1 MSNTLRPDPNG
12 YKKRAAETNFPHA
25 SRLKVTKEGTFIME
39 NETENGERGGGPIAA
54 NLLSMRFEQPH
65 GDKHNDTYS
74 SNAKIVSNGF
84 N

>member
-1 MSNTLRPDPNG
+1 MSNTRRPDPNG

-54 NLLSMRFEQPH
+54 NLAEVARRFEDLSPKSQ
-65 GDKHNDTYS
+65 GFFYSFDKSPNLRD
-74 SNAKIVSNGF
+74 
-84 N
+84 